1 MPPWA
6 TTVEAAALLPDSVW
20 ASPLVVPC
28 HGQPP
33 SPDTYDVYVGRG
45 GPGGLRWG
53 SPCPWGNP
61 FHTDRYAHLAPRLR
75 LIAAT
80 VAYLSWL
87 LEPAQTALRLRA
99 RRELTGRRLGCWGP
113 QPGPCHGHAWVWFLS
128 QLPSDDDAA
137 AAAAPTPATPAD
149 AAG

>member
-1 MPPWA
+1 M
-6 TTVEAAALLPDSVW
+6 LPNRKICDSVR
-20 ASPLVVPC
+20 PLRP
-28 HGQPP
+28 
-33 SPDTYDVYVGRG
+33 
-45 GPGGLRWG
+45 
-53 SPCPWGNP
+53 
-61 FHTDRYAHLAPRLR
+61 LAPRLR

-99 RRELTGRRLGCWGP
+99 RRELTGRRLGCWCP
-113 QPGPCHGHAWVWFLS
+113 QPGPCHAHALAWFVS

-137 AAAAPTPATPAD
+137 AAAAAAPAPTAPAD